1 MFASF
6 KFLHVDVLLTVYI
19 NSKIKYRS
27 VANEVQ
33 EATVT
38 VTEKWQ
44 TVTLKSV
51 SREQML
57 RAFDAA
63 TEHYC
68 THRNPVLIS
77 CNA

>member
-1 MFASF
+1 MS
-6 KFLHVDVLLTVYI
+6 LTIYI

-38 VTEKWQ
+38 VIVKRQYLKEHLREKML
-44 TVTLKSV
+44 LKV
-51 SREQML
+51 SE
-57 RAFDAA
+57 AE

-68 THRNPVLIS
+68 TQKSSVYFLQMPNSSYVLP
-77 CNA
+77 